1 MLARQYHLMNSGGMI
16 PIPISAVIQTA
27 NLFGCDI
34 YIKSNRKRFN
44 VKCYDE
50 LQCGIQPQK
59 ESMIFFFDGKDEKE
73 ADVRFCHMFGAA
85 QLV

>member
-1 MLARQYHLMNSGGMI
+1 MLARQYHFMSSGGTI

-34 YIKSNRKRFN
+34 YIESGRRRFN

-59 ESMIFFFDGKDEKE
+59 EYMVFFFDGKDEKE
-73 ADVRFCHMFGAA
+73 ADVKFRHMFDTA
-85 QLV
+85 Q